1 MIPNP
6 IPTFILLTLGVLTF
20 LFIMLLPSLIE
31 LKKPKDAGPKMIM
44 DYMFNIQPKTQDI
57 LMIDMEEE
65 QGFDQIFIKKVV
77 DIISFLPNIEA

>member
-31 LKKPKDAGPKMIM
+31 LKKPKDAGPKMIAE
-44 DYMFNIQPKTQDI
+44 YTFGTRSKTQDI
-57 LMIDMEEE
+57 LMMDMEEE
-65 QGFDQIFIKKVV
+65 QAFDQIFIKKMV

>member
-1 MIPNP
+1 
-6 IPTFILLTLGVLTF
+6 
-20 LFIMLLPSLIE
+20 MLLPSLIE
-31 LKKPKDAGPKMIM
+31 LKKPKDAGPKMIVEHTF
-44 DYMFNIQPKTQDI
+44 DIQSRTQDI